1 MTTLGQI
8 VDNLGA
14 ELGDGWDESFLPA
27 GCVVLLAA
35 IDADGDPVLVARF
48 SERLSWLERV
58 GMIAYA
64 NALELSDFDNGDDE

>member
-14 ELGDGWDESFLPA
+14 TLGDGWDESFLPA

-35 IDADGDPVLVARF
+35 IDDEGDPVLVARF

-64 NALELSDFDNGDDE
+64 NALELSDFDNGGDE

>member
-14 ELGDGWDESFLPA
+14 KLGEGWDDSMLPA

-35 IDADGDPVLVARF
+35 IDDEGDPVLIARF

-64 NALELSDFDNGDDE
+64 NALELFDYGADA